1 MDIDK
6 RTPFSLLV
14 FFMVVTIGNGFV
26 TTSNMLT
33 ENEAINYLEKFNYL
47 NETVVKASLPTGA
60 MPVSIVEGAISKFQ
74 EMVNI
79 PITGKFDEETL
90 RKMALPRC
98 GVKDVPDNG
107 PAKRYGEQV
116 WPKKVLSW
124 KITEYSKTS
133 TLNQF
138 EQRDAMRRAFDIW
151 AKQTPLRF
159 EYKEGGITD
168 MSIKFATRYHGDKDP
183 FDGPGKVLAHAFLP
197 TDGNIHFD
205 DQENWLLGARAEME
219 GTELYQVAAHEVGH
233 ALGLEHSNV
242 RGSVMAPTFQYYS
255 YLRLNWNDE
264 SDIQRLYGKPYY
276 KRKNTWWFLRK

>member
-1 MDIDK
+1 MDINK
-6 RTPFSLLV
+6 QAPFSLLV
-14 FFMVVTIGNGFV
+14 FCIVVTIGNGFD

-33 ENEAINYLEKFNYL
+33 ESEAMNYLEKFNYL
-47 NETVVKASLPTGA
+47 NETVVKAALPTGV

-74 EMVNI
+74 EMFNI

-98 GVKDVPDNG
+98 GVKDVTDNG
-107 PAKRYGEQV
+107 PAKRYGKQV
-116 WPKKVLSW
+116 WPKKALSW
-124 KITEYSKTS
+124 KITGYSKTS

-159 EYKEGGITD
+159 EYKEGDITD
-168 MSIKFATRYHGDKDP
+168 MSIKFGSRYHGDSQP
-183 FDGPGKVLAHAFLP
+183 FDGPGKVLAHATLP

-205 DQENWLLGARAEME
+205 DEEKWLLGAKAEKE
-219 GTELYQVAAHEVGH
+219 GHDLYIVAAHEFGH

-242 RGSVMAPTFQYYS
+242 RGSLMAPTYTYS
-255 YLRLNWNDE
+255 SNLILNWNDVL
-264 SDIQRLYGKPYY
+264 DIQGLYGRSSF